1 MRSPSLFS
9 EEKKKQEGRKDE
21 IEKFIVKD
29 ILSDISELKSKIME
43 NVGEE
48 EEEGS
53 EGKEN

>member
-48 EEEGS
+48 EEGS

>member
-9 EEKKKQEGRKDE
+9 EKKKQEGRKDE

-48 EEEGS
+48 EEGS